1 MPEIFQLTLNLT
13 TAGTDQALAPQDI
26 ATVLQNAANQLL
38 QYGYQNQ
45 ILIYQNM
52 GMVGDYKFK
61 PSSPQGSPALN

>member
-26 ATVLQNAANQLL
+26 ATGLQNAANLLL
-38 QYGYQNQ
+38 QYGYQNN
-45 ILIYQNM
+45 ILVYQNM

-61 PSSPQGSPALN
+61 PSPPQGSSALN